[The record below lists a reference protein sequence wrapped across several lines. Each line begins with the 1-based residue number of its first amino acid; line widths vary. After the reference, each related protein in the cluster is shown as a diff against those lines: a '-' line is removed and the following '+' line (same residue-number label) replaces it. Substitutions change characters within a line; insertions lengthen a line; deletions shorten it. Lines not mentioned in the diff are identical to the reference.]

1 MTDNPDARAAGLL
14 RAGLL
19 VGPATAVA
27 IALLVAPLVLLF
39 RYSLNQYDATLLM
52 VEAVTWENYVTFI
65 QDPYYREVLW
75 VTVAV
80 AAGCTAL
87 CLLLGMP
94 IAYRL
99 ARMRS
104 RWKSAAMLLVIIPL
118 FIGGSVRTVGW
129 MILFSRGGLLDS
141 LVAKLS
147 PGTHFEMMYT
157 PWAVVLGLVSI
168 ILPFVVLT
176 LQSVFESIDVRLE
189 EAASGLGASPARA
202 HWHIVLPLA
211 MRGVITGGTLS
222 FILCMNAY
230 GTPVL
235 LGGPRFE
242 MMAPL
247 LYYEFS
253 SNNNWPFAAAL
264 AFILMAS
271 TFLLTAL
278 APLVVPKRYRL

>member
-1 MTDNPDARAAGLL
+1 MSDDPDARSRGFLK
-14 RAGLL
+14 AGLL
-19 VGPATAVA
+19 VGPATAMAVA
-27 IALLVAPLVLLF
+27 FLVVPLVLLF

-52 VEAVTWENYVTFI
+52 VEALTWENYVTFL
-65 QDPYYREVLW
+65 QDSYYRQVLW
-75 VTVAV
+75 VTVLV
-80 AAGCTAL
+80 AASCTL
-87 CLLLGMP
+87 ICLLFGMP

-118 FIGGSVRTVGW
+118 FIGGAVRTVGW
-129 MILFSRGGLLDS
+129 MILFSRGGMLDS
-141 LVAKLS
+141 IVSKIS
-147 PGTHFEMMYT
+147 PGTHFELMYT
-157 PWAVVLGLVSI
+157 PWAVILGLVSI
-168 ILPFVVLT
+168 ILPFVILT

-202 HWHIVLPLA
+202 QWHIVLPLA

-271 TFLLTAL
+271 TFTLTTL
-278 APLVVPKRYRL
+278 APFLVPKRYRL